1 MMLYEFYPGD
11 IVRAEMQGR
20 KDPGSDSIE
29 MILCAIEPISYGNW
43 PDRKLKEFQ
52 FKACVGAISIDQDS
66 HITYHKEI
74 DQVNEQISKGEY
86 IYPMIIQILK
96 KLQAMN

>member
-11 IVRAEMQGR
+11 IVRAEVQRR
-20 KDPGSDSIE
+20 KDLGSDSIE
-29 MILCAIEPISYGNW
+29 TILCAIEPISHCNW
-43 PDRKLKEFQ
+43 PDRRLKDFQ

-66 HITYHKEI
+66 LITYHKEI
-74 DQVNEQISKGEY
+74 DLIIEQMSKGEY

-96 KLQAMN
+96 KLKAIN